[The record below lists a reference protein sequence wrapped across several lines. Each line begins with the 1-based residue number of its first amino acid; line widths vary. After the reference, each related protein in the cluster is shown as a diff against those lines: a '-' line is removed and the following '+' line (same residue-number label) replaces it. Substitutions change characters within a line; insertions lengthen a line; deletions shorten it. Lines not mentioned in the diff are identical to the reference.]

1 MLNTASTLPL
11 LYVYIKLIINI
22 KLYICI
28 YIYYIY
34 IYYVYIL
41 KICPPAGPTPE
52 TISDFWQ
59 MIWDVKLAVIV
70 MLTKVDENG
79 KVRPERSEWIFI
91 FCSSTIATDLNFW
104 RKIILH
110 IL

>member
-22 KLYICI
+22 KL
-28 YIYYIY
+28 Y

-59 MIWDVKLAVIV
+59 MIWDVKLAVIA